1 MTLFIHKHV
10 EHKHLSARS
19 NSFLSIS
26 SAIKGICCSR
36 LRTLAIAS
44 ATIAASL
51 TSMSVLAQDTNS
63 QIQAI
68 SEELVI
74 MDSVLSTAFKQ
85 ASDDQSIKF
94 TRMHSRYLANQ
105 GVVFTVSSTQ
115 STWGMTI
122 TKSSFFPSSIAPPPP
137 PPLPA
142 VGGNYAF
149 ADIDDIEPELA
160 ERLEA
165 VRGRLSDTAD
175 RLREYTGAARDG
187 AWQMRDLE
195 REKRDLAFEQRA
207 ASAERKKA
215 IEARQAA
222 IEQEIAE
229 VKRQQELQAKEIKE
243 VREARK
249 AELEKQ
255 RQASKEASQS
265 FIQAFE
271 KTVSSNLCRFG
282 AGLRALPSDQNV
294 SFILENINSGIDNKA
309 QSRIYVFSAADMKK
323 CVQEKITES
332 QFLNKA
338 TVYNF

>member
-10 EHKHLSARS
+10 EHKHLSARADR
-19 NSFLSIS
+19 FLSIS
-26 SAIKGICCSR
+26 SAVKDIYRKR
-36 LRTLAIAS
+36 LRTVAIAS
-44 ATIAASL
+44 VTIAASF
-51 TSMSVLAQDTNS
+51 TSISALAQDKNS

-85 ASDDQSIKF
+85 ASDDQDIKF

-105 GVVFTVSSTQ
+105 GVVFTISSTQ
-115 STWGMTI
+115 SSWRMRF
-122 TKSSFFPSSIAPPPP
+122 TKSTYFPSSIAPPPP

-142 VGGNYAF
+142 VGGNYIF
-149 ADIDDIEPELA
+149 SDSDDVEPELV

-165 VRGRLSDTAD
+165 ARGRLSDTAD

-195 REKRDLAFEQRA
+195 REKRDLVFEQRT

-215 IEARQAA
+215 IEARQLL
-222 IEQEIAE
+222 IEQELAE
-229 VKRQQELQAKEIKE
+229 IKRQQELQAKEIEK

-255 RQASKEASQS
+255 RQATKAASQS
-265 FIQAFE
+265 FIETFE
-271 KTVSSNLCRFG
+271 QSVASNLCRFG
-282 AGLRALPSDQNV
+282 SGLRALPSDQNV
-294 SFILENINSGIDNKA
+294 SFILENINSGQDNMA

-323 CVQEKITES
+323 CVQEKITEG
-332 QFLNKA
+332 QFLENA